1 MGLISG
7 DIANEDL
14 ELIYQVINRFGALS
28 EQYDMLEQTLA
39 QLEMQREIL
48 YRVPE
53 SKQLDGSVKQT
64 HDQIVS
70 AEAYRDAALRLIQ
83 DLTGKSISDL
93 RQLLVNLRMALTKYS
108 DLQTEFSKTKQAF
121 DILAENDSFDPEEG
135 HGDSRKE
142 YAMELDHLRQN
153 KNFFALYLK
162 RLIMDSLN
170 KKSLVVPSD
179 SVLGPLMRQSLKET

>member
-7 DIANEDL
+7 DITNEDL
-14 ELIYQVINRFGALS
+14 ELIYQVINRFGALN

-39 QLEMQREIL
+39 QLEMQMEIL
-48 YRVPE
+48 HRVPE
-53 SKQLDGSVKQT
+53 SKQIDGSVKQT
-64 HDQIVS
+64 HDQLVS

-93 RQLLVNLRMALTKYS
+93 RQLLIELRMALSKYS
-108 DLQTEFSKTKQAF
+108 DLQTEYSKTKQAF
-121 DILAENDSFDPEEG
+121 DILAESDGFDTEEG
-135 HGDSRKE
+135 QGGSRKE
-142 YAMELDHLRQN
+142 YAEELDRLKQN
-153 KNFFALYLK
+153 KNFFASYLK
-162 RLIMDSLN
+162 RLIVNCLN